1 MLLKGQIQ
9 EAIALINSLHPEL
22 LDTNRYLYFH
32 LQVNVY
38 FISCCKT
45 CWLVLIDQNASWEMW
60 IVFSLCISISSN
72 VVLYFVVIIYS
83 ASAATA
89 LDRVD
94 SFEGDGGCSWI
105 RPVSAGRAG
114 WGESRVPD
122 RDGENASPAGVW
134 QPRGLPLWR
143 FAEHDAETEGETKA
157 PVTAPV
163 PLVWDESFNSQML
176 IFCVQMFNCNFLP
189 RYGVK

>member
-38 FISCCKT
+38 FISCCISAGR
-45 CWLVLIDQNASWEMW
+45 CG
-60 IVFSLCISISSN
+60 FSSVYMYLNVISN
-72 VVLYFVVIIYS
+72 VVLYFVIINYY

-94 SFEGDGGCSWI
+94 SFEGDRGCPWI

-122 RDGENASPAGVW
+122 RDGEDASPAGVW

-143 FAEHDAETEGETKA
+143 PAEHDAETEGETKA
-157 PVTAPV
+157 PVTATV
-163 PLVWDESFNSQML
+163 LLVCLEWVIQQSNVHILCPYIQ
-176 IFCVQMFNCNFLP
+176 CNFFP